1 MPSLFIH
8 IPLSLQLT
16 PATLGCLHQLISY
29 LGEASDYQNAMLFYS
44 SMVSG
49 PSFSEIAA
57 FAPTIKILIQQSI
70 QLQIVWWSSD
80 INKYSQ
86 YNTAMWDR
94 HTLMIFRISSSK
106 KKRSFYLIDVLILKR
121 VFVLRGYSVSY
132 ENVFIHFLVIWF
144 SR

>member
-1 MPSLFIH
+1 MPSFVIN
-8 IPLSLQLT
+8 ISLSLQLT

-70 QLQIVWWSSD
+70 QLQIVW
-80 INKYSQ
+80 
-86 YNTAMWDR
+86 
-94 HTLMIFRISSSK
+94 
-106 KKRSFYLIDVLILKR
+106 
-121 VFVLRGYSVSY
+121 
-132 ENVFIHFLVIWF
+132 
-144 SR
+144 